1 MTARRPRQV
10 ECWSITEFGEPHDV
24 LRRGTTT
31 LPELEPGEV
40 RIEVEAIGLNFL
52 DVSMCRGEYGSTPSF
67 PLVPG
72 AEFAGRIVEVGSA
85 VSHPSSGQRV
95 AALNPTAQG
104 GYAAEAV
111 VPAAAAYPIP
121 RAMPAHDAA
130 AILVTYQTAYFALI
144 RRAALSAGEWLLVH
158 AGAGGVGTA
167 AIQLARGRGAH
178 MIATAGSPEKVA
190 VCLQQGADVAV
201 NYRRDDFVAAA
212 LDATD
217 GRGVDIVFDPIGGEV
232 FTRSLECSAIEGRL
246 IPIGWASGQRPQL
259 QPEDIVARNLTI
271 VGLSWGSTYPLRR
284 PDLVR
289 AAHKNLIETYNA
301 GTIKPL
307 IAQPWRFEELP
318 TALQALA
325 DGKVVGK
332 AVARGPSSTP
342 R

>member
-1 MTARRPRQV
+1 LERSRQV
-10 ECWSITEFGEPHDV
+10 ECWSITELGEPRDV
-24 LRRGTTT
+24 LRSASST
-31 LPELEPGEV
+31 PNALEPDEV
-40 RIEVEAIGLNFL
+40 RLEVEAIGLNFL

-85 VSHPSSGQRV
+85 VTHLSIGERV

-121 RAMPAHDAA
+121 ETMPAQDAA

-144 RRAALSAGEWLLVH
+144 RRAALNAGEWLLVH

-167 AIQLARGRGAH
+167 AIQLAKGGGARI
-178 MIATAGSPEKVA
+178 IATAGSPEKMA
-190 VCLQQGADVAV
+190 VCLQQGADVAL

-212 LDATD
+212 LDATN
-217 GRGVDIVFDPIGGEV
+217 GRGVDVVFDPVGGEV
-232 FTRSLECSAIEGRL
+232 FTRSLECSAIEARL
-246 IPIGWASGQRPQL
+246 IPIGWASGQRPEL
-259 QPEDIVARNLTI
+259 QPEEIVARNLTV

-284 PDLVR
+284 RELVR
-289 AAHKNLIETYNA
+289 AAHATLIATYNA
-301 GTIKPL
+301 GTIRPL
-307 IAQPWRFEELP
+307 IAQRWRFEELP

-332 AVARGPSSTP
+332 AVVDGPSPS